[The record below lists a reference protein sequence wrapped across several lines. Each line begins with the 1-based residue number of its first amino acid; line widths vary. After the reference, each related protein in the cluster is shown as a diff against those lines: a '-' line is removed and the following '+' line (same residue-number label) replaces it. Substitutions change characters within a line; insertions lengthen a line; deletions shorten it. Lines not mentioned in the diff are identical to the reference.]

1 MADWMTIRVVLQGRD
16 GEPLPAPPGRV
27 LLAATDHTLADL
39 AGAIDRAFGRW
50 DLTPPHRF
58 GLGNRTIEGGEDA
71 GVPLAELAAA
81 GPARYVVDGGVGW
94 LHDLEVED
102 VGVDPGE
109 GGIVPV
115 FGWGTIPDQYGRETE
130 DDDVTAVDVVDLD
143 ADAPP
148 GELDWD
154 DEAELAAW
162 DEARGDAWQ
171 VVEEAVAEVDR
182 RVPDDELRRAVAALR
197 DGAGDPARRLL
208 FDAADLDALPDDD
221 AALWT
226 ALAAAVVEP
235 QGEPEIPADVE
246 AAWAA
251 LEPADWA
258 GAVIELVR
266 AGIGQPAEPDDL
278 IALIERCPEIE
289 GPELSDDDVEVLATA
304 FGTVVELWAA
314 LGAVDADHRLTALG
328 RWGLPEALRLAWA
341 ESAAVART

>member
-1 MADWMTIRVVLQGRD
+1 M
-16 GEPLPAPPGRV
+16 
-27 LLAATDHTLADL
+27 
-39 AGAIDRAFGRW
+39 
-50 DLTPPHRF
+50 
-58 GLGNRTIEGGEDA
+58 
-71 GVPLAELAAA
+71 
-81 GPARYVVDGGVGW
+81 GW

-197 DGAGDPARRLL
+197 DGAGTR
-208 FDAADLDALPDDD
+208 
-221 AALWT
+221 
-226 ALAAAVVEP
+226 
-235 QGEPEIPADVE
+235 
-246 AAWAA
+246 
-251 LEPADWA
+251 
-258 GAVIELVR
+258 R
-266 AGIGQPAEPDDL
+266 AGCCSTPPTWTPCPTTTR
-278 IALIERCPEIE
+278 RC
-289 GPELSDDDVEVLATA
+289 GPRWRRRSWSRRASPRSPPT
-304 FGTVVELWAA
+304 W
-314 LGAVDADHRLTALG
+314 RRRG
-328 RWGLPEALRLAWA
+328 RRWSR
-341 ESAAVART
+341 RTGPGR